1 MSVPVEALSLSAL
14 SGLLAYPPQYPRNPT
29 HPTHERLV
37 LYIVRVPG
45 SQDVFLT
52 PLKPPTKA
60 SISLEAIQNSLYYF
74 HVETAEDDTVRQSL
88 EAEHHHLE
96 QQKRPAPPILRKP
109 LPPTRFSN
117 DPTSRRPLSPPKSWP
132 QYQSTEA
139 AGDGSQLDRSTSR
152 GSQQRLNLAGTD
164 TGTGKVPRKP
174 VGPRPL
180 QSQLRSGQDQ
190 FGLSPPAA
198 RPEGKTDR
206 LEPWKP
212 QLPLPEQDGPHCVP
226 NSPPRQDSERLS
238 DDSTTITLIRRD
250 PTSGAQWNVGS
261 LRVTRRKSSMEL
273 LQPVDVVL
281 TSPGYSKFVRNP
293 DSPFGVGHGED
304 TTGGSI
310 PDASTPVS
318 PLSAPVF
325 KRRLG
330 FRPLPN
336 DQKPSVQHVRTGS
349 FDILADMSNGTTK
362 KVPQVFAFTSPW
374 RGICTFSNGVDGR
387 TLKCRHTLPMLS
399 SQQEGVAMLVAELRF
414 NLPWSVLYHADV
426 GRMKDSEADTLPISQ
441 LLSRSTKQQWRRTL
455 QGFKQ
460 HARNSSKDDDA
471 HRLSLKLGREKAGGG
486 FKGNSAKLGKLI
498 IEDEGLK
505 MCDLVV
511 ASCMG
516 PRLEEQANPSRRG
529 PDADGQWADTNGGTD
544 ASTPMMRSGS
554 TSASRSQSTG
564 KPGAARD
571 QSPKLV
577 STQATTATADVD
589 TPTTSTTANGVPPP
603 AAAKKAVQFSPPA
616 NAHDPVE
623 VDGQDKTTSTGDRA
637 DSTKPSLYSKL
648 MALASSQGFP
658 SRSAAAAARSTDAAE
673 PVSASSS
680 RHHEGAGTALSAV
693 VDETESDAADADVE
707 ESAAES
713 DPGRSRLNTP
723 ARRRRRRGRRFHN
736 DAETASPSPHSPL
749 RASVQ
754 SARRNYQPDIPE
766 RIVPRPVPVSD
777 HSHERSHV
785 SEDEGRKMLAAG
797 SAWKPRHPLR
807 GLSYGSQQ
815 KSSESADGREPR
827 RPLALRTMA
836 AANTG
841 SNLSH
846 ASAHDSDAADT
857 PRASRRRLLA
867 ERSTTLGAQKWRQ
880 LKQKFNLRSTGRRK
894 ERTPDQEKSAELLAE
909 LAAGSPA
916 ALMLASMFQRDE
928 HGQRRI
934 PVLLEQV
941 KVKVTDSIV
950 DDSTPGDR
958 HLLFKIELE
967 YGNGINRMRW
977 QIHRSLKDFVTLHA
991 KYKLHFQSEK
1001 LKGRGES
1008 SKQMP
1013 KFPKAAFPV
1022 LKKYGVK
1029 ALEDEDDAPDNDEA
1043 EQTGRD
1049 TDTDRPRARPG
1060 PQGHG
1065 LVHARTRSSFGNR
1078 DDGLGPPSGRDE
1090 RRVRERERKKV
1101 EAYLQAMIKFMLFRP
1116 DSNRLCKFLEISAL
1130 GMRLASEGSYHG
1142 KEGYLVLRSGK
1153 GVDFRKALTPSD
1165 FKLRH
1170 TPKWWLVRH
1179 SYVVCVDSPEEMH
1192 IYDELALAAK
1202 ENATRNHRL
1211 KLSNSERTLKLLARN
1226 ERMLHQFEDS
1236 IKKMIATSPWTDE
1249 NRFGSFAP
1257 VRPNCFAQWLV
1268 DGRDYMWVLSRAL
1281 NQAKD
1286 VIYIHDWWLSPELYL
1301 RRPPAI
1307 SQKWRLD
1314 RILKRKAEEGVKVFV
1329 IVYRNIESAIPIDSQ
1344 YTKFSLLDLH
1354 PNIFVQRSPN
1364 QFRQNTFFWAHH
1376 EKICIV
1382 DHTLAFVGGID
1393 LCFGRWDTP
1402 QHTLI
1407 DDKPTGFASAA
1418 EPKDADHC
1426 QLWPG
1431 KDYSNPRIQDFYAL
1445 NKPYEE
1451 MYDRSKIPRMP
1462 WHDIGMQVVGQP
1474 ARDLTRHFVQR
1485 WNYILRQRK
1494 PTRPTPFLL
1503 PPPDFNTA
1511 DLEALGLDGTCEVQI
1526 LRSAGPWSLGTPDKT
1541 EHSIMNAYIKL
1552 IEQSDHFVY
1561 IENQFYISSCQTEG
1575 AVVHNKISDAL
1586 VERILR
1592 AARNDEHWRAVIII
1606 PLIPGFQNT
1615 VEEEGGTS
1623 VRLIMQYQYRSICR
1637 GESSIFGRLRSNGI
1651 DPDHYIQFYSLRQ
1664 WGRVGPKN
1672 ALVTEQLYIHAKIM
1686 VVDDRAAIIGSANI
1700 NERSMLGNRDSEC
1713 AAVVR
1718 DTDMLWSRMDR
1729 KPYRVGRFAH
1739 TLRMRLMREHLGLDV
1754 DKIMEEA
1761 QAMQNQR
1768 FQSEGRV
1775 PHPARAVSPTSED
1788 EDDARFPISL
1798 EQPDTPPAQRN
1809 QELREELFARQ
1820 EELKSFNH
1828 DVDWE
1833 QDNNPNLKS
1842 NRKLTEDPRVTGTSQ
1857 HKDDVEGF
1865 GYDRMAAINA
1875 AGLGSARDTLV
1886 IRNDKEVLTSSLHTE
1901 GRNSLDHPRQHGGG
1915 GPVRLPSYVVELEAA
1930 NPPLPPRPGIERVDS
1945 MQLGLPMLSQL
1956 PPLPAED
1963 DTDIGGPALGNKS
1976 PKSANQR
1983 HPLLNELNCPD
1994 LHGDCMQDPLDPAFL
2009 EDIWHLVAENNTKI
2023 YRSVFRC
2030 MPDNQ
2035 VRDWTQY
2042 HEYVAYEQR
2051 FNQLQGNDTTNAAPP
2066 AAESLNSMHRTG
2078 PPGAG
2083 SPLSPSHIIG
2093 LTKLPSAK
2101 NGVDVR
2107 GKIAHLVS
2115 GEPEAGNADQE
2126 KEDLRKWAAEANA
2139 AQVEKQGRPLHRQG
2153 TLLDE
2158 KDTLKGIPE
2167 EGPTSQQQQ
2176 HGLTNGIGH
2185 QVDGNTDEAS
2195 SSPTTIRPGT
2205 ANATPMANV
2214 NGITNTSSNDL
2225 NEKTAEL
2232 FPSVSLPA
2240 TNPAE
2245 GGNRA
2250 RGTSITN
2257 GTGKKRRRGTT
2268 RSSRRDFSAS
2278 DDILSID
2285 EAEELLALVQGHLVL
2300 WPYDWLERVEAGS
2313 NWLFPFDQISPIE
2326 IYL

>member
-52 PLKPPTKA
+52 PLKPPTKS
-60 SISLEAIQNSLYYF
+60 SISLGAIQNSLYYF
-74 HVETAEDDTVRQSL
+74 HVETAEDDTLRQSI
-88 EAEHHHLE
+88 EAERHLE
-96 QQKRPAPPILRKP
+96 QQQRPAPPILRKP
-109 LPPTRFSN
+109 LPPTRFAN
-117 DPTSRRPLSPPKSWP
+117 DPASQRSPSPPKSWR
-132 QYQSTEA
+132 QYQPTG
-139 AGDGSQLDRSTSR
+139 AGDGSQLDRYT
-152 GSQQRLNLAGTD
+152 L
-164 TGTGKVPRKP
+164 
-174 VGPRPL
+174 
-180 QSQLRSGQDQ
+180 
-190 FGLSPPAA
+190 GLSPPSAS
-198 RPEGKTDR
+198 PEGIGNLR
-206 LEPWKP
+206 L
-212 QLPLPEQDGPHCVP
+212 QVPEQDGPQSVTG
-226 NSPPRQDSERLS
+226 SPPRQDPERLS
-238 DDSTTITLIRRD
+238 DGSTTITLIRRD
-250 PTSGAQWNVGS
+250 PMSGAQWNVGS
-261 LRVTRRKSSMEL
+261 LRVRRRKSSMEL
-273 LQPVDVVL
+273 LQPVDVIL

-293 DSPFGVGHGED
+293 DSPLAVGHGED
-304 TTGGSI
+304 TTGVDM
-310 PDASTPVS
+310 PDATTPVS

-336 DQKPSVQHVRTGS
+336 DQKPSVHHVRTGS
-349 FDILADMSNGTTK
+349 SDILADISNGTTK
-362 KVPQVFAFTSPW
+362 KAPQVFAFTSPW
-374 RGICTFSNGVDGR
+374 KGMCTFSNGVDGR
-387 TLKCRHTLPMLS
+387 TLKCKHSLPTLS
-399 SQQEGVAMLVAELRF
+399 SRQEGVAMPVAELRF
-414 NLPWSVLYHADV
+414 NLPWSVLHHVEA
-426 GRMKDSEADTLPISQ
+426 GGPNEREADTLPISQ
-441 LLSRSTKQQWRRTL
+441 LLSRSTKQQWRRTVL
-455 QGFKQ
+455 NLKQ
-460 HARNSSKDDDA
+460 HTRHSSRDSGLADLTAPAAQPDDDQDLLEPDT
-471 HRLSLKLGREKAGGG
+471 HRLSLRLGREKAGGG

-498 IEDEGLK
+498 VEDEGLK

-511 ASCMG
+511 ASYA
-516 PRLEEQANPSRRG
+516 PPPKRA
-529 PDADGQWADTNGGTD
+529 A
-544 ASTPMMRSGS
+544 
-554 TSASRSQSTG
+554 
-564 KPGAARD
+564 PGARD
-571 QSPKLV
+571 QPPNLV
-577 STQATTATADVD
+577 STQTTTDGDTAV
-589 TPTTSTTANGVPPP
+589 AVNGVAP
-603 AAAKKAVQFSPPA
+603 ATAKKAVQFSPHA
-616 NAHDPVE
+616 NAYDSPE
-623 VDGQDKTTSTGDRA
+623 VDGQEKTISTTGDKG
-637 DSTKPSLYSKL
+637 DGSKPSLYSKL

-658 SRSAAAAARSTDAAE
+658 SRSAAAAKSTEAE
-673 PVSASSS
+673 AVSASSS
-680 RHHEGAGTALSAV
+680 RPEGAVAALSAV

-713 DPGRSRLNTP
+713 DPGRSRINTA
-723 ARRRRRRGRRFHN
+723 ARRRRRRGRRFH
-736 DAETASPSPHSPL
+736 DGVETASPSPHSPV
-749 RASVQ
+749 RTSVQ
-754 SARRNYQPDIPE
+754 SAQRQNEPDTAG
-766 RIVPRPVPVSD
+766 RVPRPLAVSELA
-777 HSHERSHV
+777 HERSHV
-785 SEDEGRKMLAAG
+785 SEDEGRRLLAAG
-797 SAWKPRHPLR
+797 SGWKPRHPLR
-807 GLSYGSQQ
+807 GISYGGQP
-815 KSSESADGREPR
+815 KSSEIADGRDNR
-827 RPLALRTMA
+827 RPPALRNVA
-836 AANTG
+836 AASANTG
-841 SNLSH
+841 TNLSH
-846 ASAHDSDAADT
+846 PSALDSDAAET

-867 ERSTTLGAQKWRQ
+867 ERSTTLGAQ
-880 LKQKFNLRSTGRRK
+880 N
-894 ERTPDQEKSAELLAE
+894 
-909 LAAGSPA
+909 
-916 ALMLASMFQRDE
+916 MFQRDE

-941 KVKVTDSIV
+941 KVKVTDSRV
-950 DDSTPGDR
+950 DESTPGDR

-977 QIHRSLKDFVTLHA
+977 VVHRSLKDFVTLHA
-991 KYKLHFQSEK
+991 KYKLHLQSAKLKK

-1029 ALEDEDDAPDNDEA
+1029 GLEDEDDAPDNEDG

-1049 TDTDRPRARPG
+1049 TDTDRPRARRG
-1060 PQGHG
+1060 PHS
-1065 LVHARTRSSFGNR
+1065 LVHSRTRSSLGNR
-1078 DDGLGPPSGRDE
+1078 EDGLGPPSGRDE

-1142 KEGYLVLRSGK
+1142 KEGYLMLRSGK

-1192 IYDELALAAK
+1192 IYDVFFFDSDFSIQSSKAKVTDKSRAQGLAVAAK

-1236 IKKMIATSPWTDE
+1236 IRKMVAASPWTHE

-1268 DGRDYMWVLSRAL
+1268 DGRDFLWVVSRAL

-1376 EKICIV
+1376 EKICVV

-1451 MYDRSKIPRMP
+1451 MYDRTKIPRMP

-1503 PPPDFNTA
+1503 PPPDFNPA

-1561 IENQFYISSCQTEG
+1561 IENQFFISSCQTEG

-1586 VERILR
+1586 VERIVR
-1592 AARNDEHWRAVIII
+1592 AARNNENWRAVIVI

-1651 DPDHYIQFYSLRQ
+1651 DPDQYIQFFSLRQ

-1686 VVDDRAAIIGSANI
+1686 VVDDRIAIIGSANI

-1729 KPYRVGRFAH
+1729 KPYRVARFAH
-1739 TLRMRLMREHLGLDV
+1739 TLRLRLMREHLGLDV
-1754 DKIMEEA
+1754 DKIMEDA
-1761 QAMQNQR
+1761 QALQNQR
-1768 FQSEGRV
+1768 LQSEGRV
-1775 PHPARAVSPTSED
+1775 PHPPRAVSPTSED
-1788 EDDARFPISL
+1788 EDDARLPISA
-1798 EQPDTPPAQRN
+1798 EQPDTPPAQRAKE
-1809 QELREELFARQ
+1809 QREELFERQ

-1865 GYDRMAAINA
+1865 GYDRMAAIEA
-1875 AGLGSARDTLV
+1875 AGFGSARDTLV
-1886 IRNDKEVLTSSLHTE
+1886 IRDDKEVLTTSLDTE
-1901 GRNSLDHPRQHGGG
+1901 GRKPLDHPRPHGE
-1915 GPVRLPSYVVELEAA
+1915 PVRLPSYVVELEAA
-1930 NPPLPPRPGIERVDS
+1930 NPPLPPRPGLDRVHSD
-1945 MQLGLPMLSQL
+1945 QLGLPMLSQL
-1956 PPLPAED
+1956 PALPTVD
-1963 DTDIGGPALGNKS
+1963 DTDIGGPALENKS
-1976 PKSANQR
+1976 SKGGNQR
-1983 HPLLNELNCPD
+1983 HPLLNELNRPV
-1994 LHGDCMQDPLDPAFL
+1994 LHYDCMQDPLDPAFL
-2009 EDIWHLVAENNTKI
+2009 EDIWQLVAENNTKI

-2051 FNQLQGNDTTNAAPP
+2051 FNQLQGNDTSNATPSAPS
-2066 AAESLNSMHRTG
+2066 AAETVNSMHRTG

-2083 SPLSPSHIIG
+2083 SPLTATHIMG
-2093 LTKLPSAK
+2093 LTKLPANIAK
-2101 NGVDVR
+2101 AGV
-2107 GKIAHLVS
+2107 AHLVGS
-2115 GEPEAGNADQE
+2115 ESETGNATQE

-2153 TLLDE
+2153 TFLDE
-2158 KDTLKGIPE
+2158 KDALKGIPE
-2167 EGPTSQQQQ
+2167 EGAAS
-2176 HGLTNGIGH
+2176 HNGLRNGVGQ
-2185 QVDGNTDEAS
+2185 QVDGNADEAT
-2195 SSPTTIRPGT
+2195 SSPTLGSGTNATIPA
-2205 ANATPMANV
+2205 ANASGTTA
-2214 NGITNTSSNDL
+2214 ITNTSSNDS
-2225 NEKTAEL
+2225 NEKTGEL
-2232 FPSVSLPA
+2232 FPSVSNTA
-2240 TNPAE
+2240 TNSE
-2245 GGNRA
+2245 GNRA
-2250 RGTSITN
+2250 RGASLSN
-2257 GTGKKRRRGTT
+2257 GANKKRRRGTT

-2285 EAEELLALVQGHLVL
+2285 EAEELLALVQGHLVV

-2326 IYL
+2326 IYI